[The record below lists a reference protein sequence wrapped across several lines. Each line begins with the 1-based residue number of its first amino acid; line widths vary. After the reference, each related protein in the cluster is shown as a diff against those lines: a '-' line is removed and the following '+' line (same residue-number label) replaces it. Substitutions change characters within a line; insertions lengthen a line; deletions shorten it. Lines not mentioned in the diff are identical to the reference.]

1 MDRTDPIIVQG
12 FTPRYAAAF
21 RELLGIEGGHVNDKY
36 DMGGETRFGI
46 SLRFLKAAGAIDL
59 DGDGFADFD
68 LDFDGDIDGA
78 DIRKLTV
85 GDARY
90 LFHRDFWLPVQCDSF
105 PRPIGEMLF
114 DQAVNGGAVAA
125 KKMLQRALNNCIV
138 AGALVT
144 EGWRMGALKIDGQL
158 GPATRAALDAVLKS
172 PAQGMPKLV
181 GEYRTEVKAR
191 YLAIVGAHPK
201 QQRFLKG
208 WLARADRLGR
218 V

>member
-1 MDRTDPIIVQG
+1 MDTFNSSGDPIVVQG

-21 RELLGIEGGHVNDKY
+21 RELLGTEGGHVNDRF
-36 DMGGETRFGI
+36 DMGGETKFGI
-46 SLRFLKAAGAIDL
+46 SLRFLKAAGKIDL

-78 DIRKLTV
+78 DIRKLAV

-90 LFHRDFWLPVQCDSF
+90 LFHHHFWQKLGCESF
-105 PRPIGEMLF
+105 ARPIGEMLF
-114 DQAVNGGAVAA
+114 DQGVNGGLVAA
-125 KKMLQRALNNCIV
+125 KKMLQRAINACTA
-138 AGALVT
+138 AGKRNAPPLMV
-144 EGWRMGALKIDGQL
+144 DGQL
-158 GPATRAALDAVLKS
+158 GMRTRYALDWIIAR
-172 PAQGMPKLV
+172 PGQGMPALIV
-181 GEYRTEVKAR
+181 AYRTEVKAR
-191 YLAIVGAHPK
+191 YLGIVGAHPK